1 MKKIFAILLTTTLA
15 GSAYGFTQDISRKQ
29 ADSIMEKYLLY
40 YDSIQSQP
48 LLPED
53 AAALLVR
60 SADKARTL
68 PIGSLARAKCLEV
81 AAQKVRFVYPRFF
94 RLEEEAPSSMRP
106 TGSRLF
112 DSEDEGGSQ

>member
-1 MKKIFAILLTTTLA
+1 MSKRTKEVLNGPNEKIGVST
-15 GSAYGFTQDISRKQ
+15 
-29 ADSIMEKYLLY
+29 
-40 YDSIQSQP
+40 

-53 AAALLVR
+53 AAAVLVR
-60 SADKARTL
+60 AADKARTL

-94 RLEEEAPSSMRP
+94 RLEEAPSSMRP

>member
-1 MKKIFAILLTTTLA
+1 MSKRTKEVLNGPHEKIGVST
-15 GSAYGFTQDISRKQ
+15 
-29 ADSIMEKYLLY
+29 
-40 YDSIQSQP
+40 

-60 SADKARTL
+60 AAERARTL

-94 RLEEEAPSSMRP
+94 RLEEEASSSMRP

-112 DSEDEGGSQ
+112 DSEDEGVSQ

>member
-1 MKKIFAILLTTTLA
+1 MSSAIKDVFDGAHEKIGVST
-15 GSAYGFTQDISRKQ
+15 
-29 ADSIMEKYLLY
+29 
-40 YDSIQSQP
+40 
-48 LLPED
+48 LLPDD

-60 SADKARTL
+60 AADKARTL

-94 RLEEEAPSSMRP
+94 RLEEAPSSMRP

>member
-1 MKKIFAILLTTTLA
+1 MSSAIKDVFDGAHEKIGVST
-15 GSAYGFTQDISRKQ
+15 
-29 ADSIMEKYLLY
+29 
-40 YDSIQSQP
+40 

-60 SADKARTL
+60 AADKARTL